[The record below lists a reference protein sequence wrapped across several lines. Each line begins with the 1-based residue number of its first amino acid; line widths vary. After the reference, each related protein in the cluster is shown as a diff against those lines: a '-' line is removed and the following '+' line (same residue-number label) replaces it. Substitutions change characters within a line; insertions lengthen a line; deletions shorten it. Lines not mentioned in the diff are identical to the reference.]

1 MSKRIYLYLPDTMAD
16 WEVGLVMA
24 ELNSQRFFASPCEF
38 QVKTFSLSKAS
49 VKTIGGMTLIPDL
62 EISEVKVD
70 DALMLILPGSQKWMQ
85 PDQARV
91 LQTAKLFIDAGIP
104 VAAICGATVALANT
118 GMLDHVKHTSNNLE
132 YLQNTCPNYHGAA
145 LYQSELAVT
154 DGNIIT
160 AGSSASVEFAYQI
173 LKTLA
178 VFKPE
183 ALEYWYGYFGK
194 HSEEVFKLFA
204 SVNKTS

>member
-1 MSKRIYLYLPDTMAD
+1 MAD
-16 WEVGLVMA
+16 WEVGLAIA
-24 ELNSQRFFASPCEF
+24 ELNSQRFFVSPREF
-38 QVKTFSLSKAS
+38 QVKTFSLSQAP
-49 VKTIGGMTLIPDL
+49 VKTIGGVTLIPDL

-70 DALMLILPGSQKWMQ
+70 DAVMLILPGSQKWMQ
-85 PDQARV
+85 PDQIQV

-104 VAAICGATVALANT
+104 VAAICGATAALANA
-118 GMLDHVKHTSNNLE
+118 GMLDNVKHTSNHLE
-132 YLQNTCPNYHGAA
+132 YLKQTCPNYHGAA

-160 AGSSASVEFAYQI
+160 AGSSSSVEFAYHI
-173 LKTLA
+173 LKKLA

-194 HSEEVFKLFA
+194 HSDEIFKLFA
-204 SVNKTS
+204 SANKTS